1 MPTTPSASTLPTLP
15 FTGVVVLDLTQIYN
29 GPYATFLMA
38 QAGAT
43 VIKIEPPGGGHLRK
57 RDRSK
62 GVTEPFAMLNANK
75 RCITLDLKCSAG
87 VALLLEMAV
96 GADVIVQNF
105 APGVM
110 DRLGLDEATLRRANP
125 ALIIASGS
133 GYGSTG
139 PYRDYPAMDLTVQAM
154 SGVMAVTG
162 NAGEP
167 PVKAGPAVCDFF
179 GGIHL
184 YGAIVTALYRRATTG
199 EAATVE
205 VSMMSSVF
213 PSLLSNLGM
222 ATRGAKTTARTGNRH
237 GGLTMSPY
245 NVYPTSDG
253 AIAILSVSEPHWR
266 AIASVLGHSEWCDDA
281 RFANKT
287 ARIRHMEEVDAMIG
301 RETVQYGKAEL
312 FERLVRARVPC
323 APVREL
329 PEVINDPHLHESGML
344 KWRDHPEFGEVLT
357 HGSPLEFKGEKPA
370 AYRPSSRLGA
380 DTQEVLGGMFGLDAA
395 RIAALGRQGAFAA
408 EAAGSQHVD

>member
-1 MPTTPSASTLPTLP
+1 MPSIPCLP
-15 FTGVVVLDLTQIYN
+15 FAGVVVLDLTQIYN

-43 VIKIEPPGGGHLRK
+43 IVKIEPPAGEHLRK

-75 RCITLDLKCSAG
+75 SCMTLDLKNSAA
-87 VALLLEMAV
+87 VSLLLEMAAK
-96 GADVIVQNF
+96 ADVIVENF

-110 DRLGLDEATLRRANP
+110 DRLGLDETILRKANP
-125 ALIIASGS
+125 HIIIASGS

-139 PYRDYPAMDLTVQAM
+139 PYRDYPAMDLTIQAM
-154 SGVMAVTG
+154 SGVLSVTG
-162 NAGEP
+162 HPDEQ

-199 EAATVE
+199 EGSTVE

-222 ATRGAKTTARTGNRH
+222 ATRGAGMTERTGNRH

-245 NVYPTSDG
+245 NIYPASDG
-253 AIAILSVSEPHWR
+253 SIAILSVSEAHWR
-266 AIASVLGHSEWCDDA
+266 AIASVLGHSEWCDDP
-281 RFANKT
+281 RFLDKT
-287 ARIRHMEEVDAMIG
+287 ARIHHLDEIDALIASQTIL
-301 RETVQYGKAEL
+301 ETKSEL
-312 FERLVRARVPC
+312 FERLVTARVPC

-329 PEVINDPHLHESGML
+329 PEVIEDPHLIATGML
-344 KWRDHPEFGEVLT
+344 KWQDHPEFGNILT
-357 HGSPLEFKGEKPA
+357 HGSPLVFKGEEPA
-370 AYRPSSRLGA
+370 PYKHSSRLGS
-380 DTQEVLGGMFGLDAA
+380 DTQAVLTGLFEMAPSRVDELN
-395 RIAALGRQGAFAA
+395 RLGAFATA
-408 EAAGSQHVD
+408 HGTEQSSR